1 MTSRALALLALA
13 TVIAAAAVHAGDV
26 PAAGSALERS
36 EPQDPPPA
44 HTGGFG
50 EPTCQECHFDAG
62 LNEGPGTLQVS
73 GLPDGVLP
81 DTTYS
86 VVVRLAQ
93 PGMQRAGFM
102 LSTRTPDGTQAGVLR
117 SVDERTTTTVAGD
130 VVYIHHTLPGTF
142 VEGEVHEWALEW
154 STEGLTGDAPVIVHV
169 VGNAGNDDASPFGDL
184 IYASEL
190 QIGQD

>member
-1 MTSRALALLALA
+1 MTRRSLALLALA
-13 TVIAAAAVHAGDV
+13 TVTAAAAVQAGDV

-73 GLPDGVLP
+73 GLPDRVLP

-102 LSTRTPDGTQAGVLR
+102 LSTRTPDGTQVLATYGEDATTWLLE
-117 SVDERTTTTVAGD
+117 VDG
-130 VVYIHHTLPGTF
+130 
-142 VEGEVHEWALEW
+142 
-154 STEGLTGDAPVIVHV
+154 S
-169 VGNAGNDDASPFGDL
+169 
-184 IYASEL
+184 
-190 QIGQD
+190 GQDQLPWTGRNGTSWQRLAP